1 MSDKFIYS
9 MRFWPFNRSEQQS
22 IQQANPSS
30 TKCKKVYS
38 IIELPKPK
46 VSGGLPLA
54 DALSKRRSLRNFLF
68 ERISDQQLSDLLW
81 SACGVN
87 YVNRSDDEVMCLH
100 TNPTACNH
108 QEVLIYVFMHEGVFL
123 YDSVKN
129 HLLQIK
135 TKDYRGLLSKLEI
148 IQKSEISLCLVSD
161 LSKMIRFD
169 DHFRRDLYSPLDV
182 GYVSEN
188 IYLYCAANNLAT
200 CACGL
205 IDRETIVK
213 ILGLSRAKVF
223 LVHPIGKA
231 LN

>member
-1 MSDKFIYS
+1 
-9 MRFWPFNRSEQQS
+9 MRFWPFKRSEQQS
-22 IQQANPSS
+22 IQQAIPSS
-30 TKCKKVYS
+30 TRREKVYS
-38 IIELPKPK
+38 IIELPKPNTQ
-46 VSGGLPLA
+46 GGMSLA
-54 DALSKRRSLRNFLF
+54 DALRQRRSVRNFLF

-81 SACGVN
+81 SACGVSYEKN
-87 YVNRSDDEVMCLH
+87 DDEVKYLH

-148 IQKSEISLCLVSD
+148 IHKSEINLCLVSD
-161 LSKMIRFD
+161 LSKMIHFD
-169 DHFRRDLYSPLDV
+169 DHFRRDMYSPMDV

-205 IDRETIVK
+205 IDRDKIMK
-213 ILGLSRAKVF
+213 ILGLNRAKVF